1 MFIKR
6 LMFASLIASPMLVS
20 AATLQCPALIPA
32 SAIQLSDTPADWL
45 PYVASPLYLHAAA
58 PMSGPPEMKG
68 DLADFKESR
77 SKKEWSYTYAL
88 EGTFPQGKWLQCT
101 YGERNQVTLSRR
113 LPDDTQ
119 QCKFTY
125 RKGAKAGQHD
135 ITILCR

>member
-1 MFIKR
+1 MFIER
-6 LMFASLIASPMLVS
+6 LMCASLIASPLLVS

-32 SAIQLSDTPADWL
+32 SAIQLSDTEADWL
-45 PYVASPLYLHAAA
+45 PHVASPLYLHAAA

-68 DLADFKESR
+68 DLADFKASR

-88 EGTFPQGKWLQCT
+88 EGTFPNGKWLQCT

-119 QCKFTY
+119 ECKFTY

-135 ITILCR
+135 ITTLCR